1 MTEVEQDNTSGSTSG
16 EILVLIGICTLAVIV
31 RLFFLNRWAETPL
44 FHSPIG
50 DELNFHQTAL
60 ALLKGDP
67 VAAFMY
73 QPLYSFYLMI
83 VYGIF
88 GVSVGTVRTIQLFI
102 GVITTMIFYG
112 LGSELGRE
120 RGGRQGY
127 WTGRLA
133 AGLCAVYGPL
143 IFFEG
148 QMLAP
153 GITVPLTA
161 AAFWCLLSAG
171 NRDRLWLLIV
181 AGALTGLA
189 LMGRPNLL
197 VVLPVGLIWL
207 LLRSWSYAS
216 KALAVGLAAAGLCL
230 GLLPSWVHNA
240 SSGQE
245 LVLVSSSGGHSFFI
259 GNNSQAT
266 GGFHVPRGEKIDDSS
281 HQAYRRSLTVLAER
295 AQGQKLTPGEV
306 SSYWYQRGFEFWG
319 AHPGQAL
326 VLTGKKILLSVN
338 GYERPIHHS
347 YVFGEQLAPV
357 LGWLVTFAVVFPF
370 AILGILLGW
379 RRYAGSGLLAVSGG
393 AYLLTLVLFYVA
405 DRYRIMLLPMLLPL
419 AGLGMVELAGRIKQ
433 VGKKAWPYLLTLA
446 VAFAV
451 TQLPMTSEQA
461 EAKAMSIGYNL
472 MGKAEG
478 ERGDLA
484 RAEKHF
490 RRAIELAGP
499 GRGAVV
505 RTNLGLILE
514 RRGDFETAKELYYEA
529 AAASSQWRVVR
540 IRLARM
546 SEREGDLTE
555 ALHWWQEVADLQ
567 AEPEKALAEVKR
579 LQMMIKEK
587 R

>member
-1 MTEVEQDNTSGSTSG
+1 
-16 EILVLIGICTLAVIV
+16 
-31 RLFFLNRWAETPL
+31 
-44 FHSPIG
+44 
-50 DELNFHQTAL
+50 
-60 ALLKGDP
+60 
-67 VAAFMY
+67 
-73 QPLYSFYLMI
+73 
-83 VYGIF
+83 
-88 GVSVGTVRTIQLFI
+88 
-102 GVITTMIFYG
+102 FYG
-112 LGSELGRE
+112 LGSELGSE

-207 LLRSWSYAS
+207 LLRSWSYPR

-245 LVLVSSSGGHSFFI
+245 FVLVSSSGGHSFFI

-579 LQMMIKEK
+579 LQKMIKEK
-587 R
+587 L